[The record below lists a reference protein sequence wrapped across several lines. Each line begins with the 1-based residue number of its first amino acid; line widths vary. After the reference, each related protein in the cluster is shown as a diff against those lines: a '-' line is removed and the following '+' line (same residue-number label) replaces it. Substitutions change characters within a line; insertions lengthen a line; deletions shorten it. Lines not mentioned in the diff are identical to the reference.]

1 MSWHKCTWYTSIQPT
16 AESTQHQ
23 NPTTPTPPPTLYPAS
38 SQVITVDMAGVT
50 GGMGDV
56 DLEVGGQA
64 VRVVAAGKQ
73 PLLVDLPFELNADM
87 TKAKVSRHA
96 YTSCVVPIYYAHDIH
111 QIITRG

>member
-1 MSWHKCTWYTSIQPT
+1 M
-16 AESTQHQ
+16 
-23 NPTTPTPPPTLYPAS
+23 
-38 SQVITVDMAGVT
+38 ITVDMAGVT

-87 TKAKVSRHA
+87 TKAKVSRRA
-96 YTSCVVPIYYAHDIH
+96 YTGGVVPIHDARE
-111 QIITRG
+111 ITK